1 LYFADKYIL
10 QSVEIPAIKETR
22 KVKSMQMFRQPVDKA
37 TQGDRL
43 GLCVTQFDPKLLER
57 GLVSVPNFVPTIF
70 AAIIG
75 INQIKFYQGLIK
87 TKAKFH
93 ISIGH
98 ETVLAKITLFGNQK
112 DFDLSAEFEYIDEIA
127 KEVDE
132 GAISKNVFALLEF
145 ERPVVVIPSALVIGS
160 KLDMNVHTSTCRLAF
175 WGHLMKNYEDK
186 AYLNSDL
193 QNLKIFKLKS
203 KVGLVERAPSDS
215 SVIVKNMFKKETNL
229 QLFANMKVKLSTGE
243 TGVIDGGFG
252 QSGKVKV
259 SIPGMH

>member
-1 LYFADKYIL
+1 M
-10 QSVEIPAIKETR
+10 EIPAIKETR
-22 KVKSMQMFRQPVDKA
+22 KVKSMQMFRHPVDKA

-43 GLCVTQFDPKLLER
+43 GLCVTQFEPKLLER
-57 GLVSVPNFVPTIF
+57 GLVSVPNFIPTIY
-70 AAIIG
+70 AGIIG
-75 INQIKFYQGLIK
+75 INQIKFYQGPIK

-98 ETVLAKITLFGNQK
+98 ETVLAKVTLFSGQR
-112 DFDLSAEFEYIDEIA
+112 DFDLNAEYEYIDEIVRE
-127 KEVDE
+127 EVEDA
-132 GAISKNVFALLEF
+132 GDKNVFALLEF
-145 ERPVVVIPSALVIGS
+145 ERPVIVIPNALVIGS

-175 WGHLMKNYEDK
+175 WGHLIKNYEDK
-186 AYLNSDL
+186 AYINSDL
-193 QNLKIFKLKS
+193 PNLKIFKQKS

-229 QLFANMKVKLSTGE
+229 QLFSNMKVKLSTGE
-243 TGVIDGGFG
+243 NGIIEGGFG